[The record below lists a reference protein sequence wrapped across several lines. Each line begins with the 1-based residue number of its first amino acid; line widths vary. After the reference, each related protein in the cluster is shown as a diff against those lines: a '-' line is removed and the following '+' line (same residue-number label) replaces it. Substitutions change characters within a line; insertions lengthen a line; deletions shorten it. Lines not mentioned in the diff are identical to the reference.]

1 MHDAQSIRNS
11 GSLFTQNVVVCFR
24 SRDVPTTVKT
34 FGRDL
39 ITGFL
44 VLIHPWH
51 LKPAARIGFVGSEQ
65 MKSFRID
72 SDWVPERLHMAG
84 QQEVEGLEPI
94 TVIFST
100 IQPCQ

>member
-1 MHDAQSIRNS
+1 
-11 GSLFTQNVVVCFR
+11 
-24 SRDVPTTVKT
+24 
-34 FGRDL
+34 
-39 ITGFL
+39 
-44 VLIHPWH
+44 
-51 LKPAARIGFVGSEQ
+51 